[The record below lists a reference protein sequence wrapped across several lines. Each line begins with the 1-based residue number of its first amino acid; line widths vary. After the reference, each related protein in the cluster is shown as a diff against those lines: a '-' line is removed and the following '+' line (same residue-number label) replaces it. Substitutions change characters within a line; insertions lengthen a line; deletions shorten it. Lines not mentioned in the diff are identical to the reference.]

1 MVMEDGR
8 TPRHSTQ
15 TEGGVEG
22 GGAGPS
28 ADRET
33 EWIRRATG
41 GDGAAFDALVRTYA
55 GVVERVIGRLASDPD
70 DGADLVQET
79 FLRAWQNLRR
89 FTPGAPFRP
98 WLLTI
103 ALNCA
108 RDHGRRRRR
117 RGTTVALGGELR
129 AGEEEGALDLAS
141 DGPGPDACA
150 ESEDLRGRAEAA
162 FARLTPD
169 AQAILWLR
177 VREDLSYDEIATVL
191 GVPAGTV
198 MSRLARA
205 REALRVHLETRVTR
219 ETR

>member
-8 TPRHSTQ
+8 APRHSTLS
-15 TEGGVEG
+15 EGGVEG
-22 GGAGPS
+22 GGAGPP
-28 ADRET
+28 ADREAD
-33 EWIRRATG
+33 WIRRATA

-55 GVVERVIGRLASDPD
+55 GVVERVIGRLAGDPD

-79 FLRAWQNLRR
+79 FLKAWQNLRR

-98 WLLTI
+98 WLVTI

-117 RGTTVALGGELR
+117 RGTSVPLGSEARSGE
-129 AGEEEGALDLAS
+129 GEEREALDLATS
-141 DGPGPDACA
+141 VPGPDACA

-205 REALRVHLETRVTR
+205 REALRVLLEAG
-219 ETR
+219 ESA

>member
-8 TPRHSTQ
+8 APRHSTLS
-15 TEGGVEG
+15 EGGVEG
-22 GGAGPS
+22 GGAG
-28 ADRET
+28 AGCDREA
-33 EWIRRATG
+33 EWVRRATA
-41 GDGAAFDALVRTYA
+41 GDGAAFDVLVRTYA

-79 FLRAWQNLRR
+79 FLKAWQNLGR

-117 RGTTVALGGELR
+117 RGRPVPLAGETHP
-129 AGEEEGALDLAS
+129 GEEEAALDLAS
-141 DGPGPDACA
+141 DVPGPDARA

-162 FARLTPD
+162 FARLTAD

-205 REALRVHLETRVTR
+205 REALRAHLEAGARTR
-219 ETR
+219 